1 MIKIERKEKK
11 NKRITAANLE
21 AGNVFSP
28 TGTAEPYLFLG
39 YDAQDVGLDET
50 TVSTRLVNQEGAIEE
65 ALTDDLF
72 AYKVIYCF
80 TENTIKCI
88 YEQSEVVV
96 YDAVLQIAPKLI

>member
-39 YDAQDVGLDET
+39 YDA
-50 TVSTRLVNQEGAIEE
+50 
-65 ALTDDLF
+65 
-72 AYKVIYCF
+72 
-80 TENTIKCI
+80 
-88 YEQSEVVV
+88 
-96 YDAVLQIAPKLI
+96 